1 MSSIL
6 KPVVYRAQLSFSAS
20 RRLCVKTEAAN
31 PLHSPTPTIHNRF
44 QEIGFVPSI
53 WFYPLHRGQ
62 GLNPVSSAAD
72 CTSPRVRAKLGDKA
86 RSDSVLLALLL
97 LFAASSSFD
106 DSFRAGLLALQRG
119 DLASARANLE
129 AAGKLAPRD
138 GRVWVALSQTY
149 WRLHKDADAQDAA
162 GKAAAFG
169 PEDPTVL
176 QGLSI
181 YYSETN
187 QTLKAAQAAAKYS
200 AKVPENGD
208 ARERA
213 TGLYFDAARPL
224 LDQQKF
230 TEAAG
235 ILKEGAARLPNSA
248 QLELALGVADYGL
261 RRFDDAAD
269 AFLRTIEIAP
279 ETEQPYSFLG
289 RILDQIPSRLPQ
301 VTERFA
307 EYEAAHPASAA
318 GYLLHAKA
326 LDAQSLSPEM
336 ALRLLEKSIAMNAG
350 DASAHFEMGTVLDRL
365 QRFADAVA
373 EFQRVAELA
382 PLDAAAHYR
391 LARDYDRI
399 GKHEAAQA
407 EREKHAQLIK
417 AQEPIR

>member
-1 MSSIL
+1 MS
-6 KPVVYRAQLSFSAS
+6 AQ
-20 RRLCVKTEAAN
+20 
-31 PLHSPTPTIHNRF
+31 
-44 QEIGFVPSI
+44 
-53 WFYPLHRGQ
+53 
-62 GLNPVSSAAD
+62 
-72 CTSPRVRAKLGDKA
+72 VRDKLGDKA
-86 RSDSVLLALLL
+86 RSDSVLPVLLL
-97 LFAASSSFD
+97 MFAASTSFD

-119 DLASARANLE
+119 DLASAQTNLE

-149 WRLHKDADAQDAA
+149 WRLHKNADAEDAA
-162 GKAAAFG
+162 GKAAALG
-169 PEDPTVL
+169 PEDPAVL

-187 QTLKAAQAAAKYS
+187 QTLKAAQTAAKFS

-213 TGLYFDAARPL
+213 TDLYFEAARPL

-230 TEAAG
+230 AEAVV
-235 ILKEGAARLPNSA
+235 ILKEAVARLQQSA

-279 ETEQPYSFLG
+279 ETEQPYTFLG

-301 VTERFA
+301 VTVRFA
-307 EYEAAHPASAA
+307 EYEAAHSANA
-318 GYLLHAKA
+318 AAYLLHAKA
-326 LDAQSLSPEM
+326 LDAQSLEPET
-336 ALRLLEKSIAMNAG
+336 ALRLLEKSITMNAG

-365 QRFADAVA
+365 QRFADAA
-373 EFQRVAELA
+373 GQFQRAVELA
-382 PLDAAAHYR
+382 PSDAAAHYR

-407 EREKHAQLIK
+407 EREKHAQLVK